1 MCVTFFRDK
10 WKQMETHVCH
20 MHIFKD
26 ATLFFSHSTPNLA
39 TVIPAMD
46 HIDETLTNQSQD
58 ASFEPSIHAAI
69 SIAKKTLNNYYDK
82 TDHTEVYRIA
92 MGNFHCIVPKS
103 KLMCM
108 LVLHPHHKLKYFKK
122 AGWEPDW
129 ITAVEEI
136 VCAEFERSYAPSSG
150 KADNDNDSALP
161 KVHSNGKKVR

>member
-1 MCVTFFRDK
+1 M
-10 WKQMETHVCH
+10 Q
-20 MHIFKD
+20 IFKD
-26 ATLFFSHSTPNLA
+26 TMLFFSRSTPNLA

-46 HIDETLTNQSQD
+46 HIDETLTNQSRD
-58 ASFEPSIHAAI
+58 ASFEPSIRAAI

-108 LVLHPHHKLKYFKK
+108 LVLHPCHKLKYFEK

-129 ITAVEEI
+129 ITAAEEI
-136 VCAEFERSYAPSSG
+136 VRAKFERSYAPSSG
-150 KADNDNDSALP
+150 EADNDNDSALP
-161 KVHSNGKKVR
+161 KVHSNGKRVH